1 MAQRAKPVLD
11 GRMGAA
17 DRAAA
22 VRGAFDLCA
31 AGGCQSGS
39 AIPRAKRMARRN
51 HAGRRR
57 TRVAAVQYRGGADDH
72 PQGERRADSA
82 REHPMLAQPST
93 HTAPIA
99 ESTHHAPT
107 RISAAPAGAATPGE
121 HFLDM
126 HHEVLVRELALAKLA
141 REFVLER
148 ASWRVEL
155 RWPSRPTAERRPA
168 QARADSPL
176 ASGTKGGGSTG
187 AGKR

>member
-1 MAQRAKPVLD
+1 M
-11 GRMGAA
+11 
-17 DRAAA
+17 
-22 VRGAFDLCA
+22 
-31 AGGCQSGS
+31 
-39 AIPRAKRMARRN
+39 
-51 HAGRRR
+51 
-57 TRVAAVQYRGGADDH
+57 AAVQYRGGADDH

-107 RISAAPAGAATPGE
+107 RISAAPAGAATPGQ
-121 HFLDM
+121 HILDM

-155 RWPSRPTAERRPA
+155 RWPLAQRLSGGLRKRVQTRRCIGDKGRGLHWRRQALSAAALAPPRPHRHRRRA
-168 QARADSPL
+168 Q
-176 ASGTKGGGSTG
+176 
-187 AGKR
+187 